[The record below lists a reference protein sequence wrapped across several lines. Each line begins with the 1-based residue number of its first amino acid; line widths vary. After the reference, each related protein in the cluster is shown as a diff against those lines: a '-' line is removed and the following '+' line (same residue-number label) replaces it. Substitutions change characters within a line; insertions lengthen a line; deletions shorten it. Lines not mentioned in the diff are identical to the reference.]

1 MTKTRQALGLLG
13 ERIAARWLSRQGWEI
28 VEHRFRSGHRDVDLI
43 ARQGGV
49 VAFVE
54 VKARRGDAFGSPVEA
69 VHARKRRE
77 LSRSAQVW
85 VDRHGAD
92 NAQYRFDVI
101 GVLLDGERVRVRH
114 VPDAFS
120 LTEVRLVM
128 WITWGLSTIA
138 NLSYFVRV
146 LVKSGAR

>member
-85 VDRHGAD
+85 VDRHGAA

-120 LTEVRLVM
+120 L
-128 WITWGLSTIA
+128 
-138 NLSYFVRV
+138 
-146 LVKSGAR
+146 GAT

>member
-85 VDRHGAD
+85 VDRHGAA

-120 LTEVRLVM
+120 LGGM
-128 WITWGLSTIA
+128 
-138 NLSYFVRV
+138 
-146 LVKSGAR
+146 